1 MNYIKK
7 QLFALFFLLSISI
20 ASQTTYNIADSDGQ
34 TIGVVCADGSIFTDS
49 NAGAGDTYGA
59 GENYVVTFCPEEI
72 GQAIEL
78 DFTSFWLQGFQSG
91 GNPTTFD
98 YITIYNNDTSNTYL

>member
-34 TIGVVCADGSIFTDS
+34 TVGVVCADGSIFTDS
-49 NAGAGDTYGA
+49 NAKTIVIGGDSYLGYGP

-91 GNPTTFD
+91 GK
-98 YITIYNNDTSNTYL
+98 NN